1 MEEKIKYSIVTVC
14 YQAADTIEKTMAS
27 VMSQT
32 YRNYEYI
39 IIDGLSTDGTVQKI
53 KQRIKN
59 SQLKN
64 DVVFVSERDSGLYNA
79 MNKGIKRCTGD
90 YVLFL
95 NSGDFFYD
103 DHVLEY
109 VADIIGSRKD
119 ISDIYYG
126 DVVRMYADH
135 KKIERYPGK
144 NIILKLLLM
153 GRMPCHQSMF
163 VNTQVMRYY
172 GFDESFSITADYN
185 FLMRCRK
192 GKHPMGY
199 LPLIVSCSD
208 AVAGVSSQQENIL
221 LMWKQDDRSLK
232 ENFPV
237 WYYLLVPIKFVKRR
251 LLG

>member
-153 GRMPCHQSMF
+153 GRMP
-163 VNTQVMRYY
+163 
-172 GFDESFSITADYN
+172 
-185 FLMRCRK
+185 
-192 GKHPMGY
+192 
-199 LPLIVSCSD
+199 
-208 AVAGVSSQQENIL
+208 
-221 LMWKQDDRSLK
+221 
-232 ENFPV
+232 
-237 WYYLLVPIKFVKRR
+237 
-251 LLG
+251 